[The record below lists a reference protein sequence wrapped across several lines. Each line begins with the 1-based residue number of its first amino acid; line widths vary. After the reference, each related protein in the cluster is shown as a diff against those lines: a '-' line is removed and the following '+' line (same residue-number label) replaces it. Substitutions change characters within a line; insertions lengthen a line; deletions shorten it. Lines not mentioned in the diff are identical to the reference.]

1 MHDCVS
7 NGFII
12 IPEERLIDVQSLKIA
27 QEEQSANAWA
37 TDGGTETTADYQ
49 SHWG

>member
-12 IPEERLIDVQSLKIA
+12 IPEERLIDVQSLKIG
-27 QEEQSANAWA
+27 QEEQSVNAWA
-37 TDGGTETTADYQ
+37 TDGGIETTADYQ
-49 SHWG
+49 SRWG